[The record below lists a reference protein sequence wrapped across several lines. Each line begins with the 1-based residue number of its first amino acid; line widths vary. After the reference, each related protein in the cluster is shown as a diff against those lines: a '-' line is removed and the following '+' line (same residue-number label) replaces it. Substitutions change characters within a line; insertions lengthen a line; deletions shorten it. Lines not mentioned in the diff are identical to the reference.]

1 MMPLRR
7 SNLLV
12 IILILLPILQSC
24 AELKSRPAP
33 EDSAET
39 PPPVKKTS
47 KKSIQTSAQVV
58 DLAKDHMEAGDYQ
71 KAVNIYNFAYRRYPT
86 DQGLLAA
93 YVKSIENIKSAADRA
108 FVKADFASA
117 GRNYDFLL
125 KNYTHFTGFEKK
137 LSFQSPQLNE
147 KLYYCRKAL
156 YKQGF
161 QEYRKENLNGAIK
174 LWQHLFDIDP
184 ENPDIKK
191 LLRTA
196 RMQQKNLQENE

>member
-1 MMPLRR
+1 
-7 SNLLV
+7 
-12 IILILLPILQSC
+12 QS
-24 AELKSRPAP
+24 
-33 EDSAET
+33 
-39 PPPVKKTS
+39 
-47 KKSIQTSAQVV
+47 
-58 DLAKDHMEAGDYQ
+58 
-71 KAVNIYNFAYRRYPT
+71 
-86 DQGLLAA
+86 LLAA
-93 YVKSIENIKSAADRA
+93 YMKSIENIKSAADEA

-137 LSFQSPQLNE
+137 LSFQSTQLNE

-161 QEYRKENLNGAIK
+161 QEYRKDNLNGAIK

-184 ENPDIKK
+184 QNLDIKK

-196 RMQQKNLQENE
+196 RMQQKNLQEKE

>member
-1 MMPLRR
+1 MMPPRR
-7 SNLLV
+7 SKLLV
-12 IILILLPILQSC
+12 IILILLPILLSC

-33 EDSAET
+33 VDPAET

-58 DLAKDHMEAGDYQ
+58 DLAKAHMEAGDYQ
-71 KAVNIYNFAYRRYPT
+71 KAVAIYNFAYRRYPT
-86 DQGLLAA
+86 DRGLLAA

-147 KLYYCRKAL
+147 KLYNCRFFCCILAVL
-156 YKQGF
+156 NNFLISGF
-161 QEYRKENLNGAIK
+161 SGSISKRCCHSLIA
-174 LWQHLFDIDP
+174 P
-184 ENPDIKK
+184 
-191 LLRTA
+191 LRFSL
-196 RMQQKNLQENE
+196 RYS